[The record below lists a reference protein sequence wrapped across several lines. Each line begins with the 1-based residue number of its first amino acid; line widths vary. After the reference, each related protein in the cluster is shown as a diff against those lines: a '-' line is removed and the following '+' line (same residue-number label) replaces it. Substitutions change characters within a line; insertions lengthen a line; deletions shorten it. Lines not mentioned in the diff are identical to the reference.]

1 MDGFEWLN
9 IPRQSETSGSST
21 SPAPPQV
28 SFGFTSDLDLSSAQS
43 LHAVVFRS
51 SSSDR
56 INRGADS
63 YRTTPSASSNMLV
76 ESIDDESIPLSLTAQ
91 EMSLQEAKTYMR
103 WYSDILTRTN
113 SRTITLID
121 VYSFLVNFRIP
132 DSRKEKIS
140 RLFQKHSL
148 SINIGQFFALLR
160 VISHVLLGREPSRRL
175 IKVMAPVP
183 TPPSILSKKRTNDDY
198 RDDDYRYD
206 DTDEQIMNE
215 SLNSSLEP
223 NKPLDLDG
231 FTQFMLTGER
241 PDEKVSIKKR
251 SKKLKSVK
259 FSDQIISDIHQES
272 SSRAYS
278 PNITSELDYSL
289 PMDQLL
295 EQVKK
300 QQLQQKP
307 DAEEQEVLQEVESH
321 MGHFK
326 NLHIVDTMSV
336 NGVPASLEV
345 NRPLR
350 PNRTGPN
357 EMAQL
362 LTEPNSIA
370 ESPTKQQFLKP
381 NMTGP
386 AQMEQYLH
394 GRENDSNTDFS
405 NYFTTSVSNND
416 NPIIHNNSVN
426 ISNNDEIIF
435 PGLSTTPKISLLS
448 FTTQMTGDTFNNTV
462 QNSHVADSTMNGSNR
477 PNLSNHLSFLNT
489 QRTNHASPSPTRN
502 GLTPPPPVPSRRAR
516 SASTPLTSSNF
527 SSFDTGMNG
536 NGANVN
542 TLQGVQIPLD
552 PNQNDRAT
560 LLKGTT
566 INSNLNVGRPVP
578 PPPQL
583 GATIFSGSHTNGN
596 PSTTTTTGRQVPPP
610 PPPSRRRVSNAQSP
624 TPPPLP
630 PKVPT
635 NNFTLSPTFGQ
646 PSNNSTDSGFN
657 GQNTQTPAQLS
668 IYNPNHSNDSTTEI
682 LDDLKALQEEVDK
695 IRYMTGGF

>member
-9 IPRQSETSGSST
+9 IPRQSETGTST

-43 LHAVVFRS
+43 QHANVFRS

-56 INRGADS
+56 INRDIDL
-63 YRTTPSASSNMLV
+63 YSNTNSGNLLIGGV
-76 ESIDDESIPLSLTAQ
+76 DPLTGPDGIDDGSIPLSLTAQ

-113 SRTITLID
+113 SRTITLTD

-132 DSRKEKIS
+132 ESLKEKIS
-140 RLFQKHSL
+140 KLFLKLAL

-160 VISHVLLGREPSRRL
+160 VISHVLSGRDPSRRL

-198 RDDDYRYD
+198 KDDDYHYEND
-206 DTDEQIMNE
+206 QETTMDA
-215 SLNSSLEP
+215 LNMSEP
-223 NKPLDLDG
+223 NKQLDLDG

-241 PDEKVSIKKR
+241 PDERAPVKKR

-272 SSRAYS
+272 ASRAYS
-278 PNITSELDYSL
+278 PNITTELDYSL

-307 DAEEQEVLQEVESH
+307 DVEEQELLQEVESH

-326 NLHIVDTMSV
+326 NLHSVDTMSV

-345 NRPLR
+345 NKPLK

-362 LTEPNSIA
+362 LGDTNVA

-386 AQMEQYLH
+386 AQMEQFLH
-394 GRENDSNTDFS
+394 GRENDSSTDFS
-405 NYFTTSVSNND
+405 NYFTTTANN
-416 NPIIHNNSVN
+416 NAMNNN
-426 ISNNDEIIF
+426 IANNNNNESQGQLLYT
-435 PGLSTTPKISLLS
+435 GLGASPKISLLS
-448 FTTQMTGDTFNNTV
+448 FTSQMTGDTFNNTMR
-462 QNSHVADSTMNGSNR
+462 NSHVGDSSMNGTAR
-477 PNLSNHLSFLNT
+477 PSMSSHLSFLTT
-489 QRTNHASPSPTRN
+489 QRTNGASPSPTRN
-502 GLTPPPPVPSRRAR
+502 GFTPPPPPVPSRRAR
-516 SASTPLTSSNF
+516 SASTPMPNNRFLAFDGVNGHETSLYQ
-527 SSFDTGMNG
+527 
-536 NGANVN
+536 GAR
-542 TLQGVQIPLD
+542 IPLD
-552 PNQNDRAT
+552 PNQATGAT
-560 LLKGTT
+560 LFD
-566 INSNLNVGRPVP
+566 NSSANTNAGRPVP
-578 PPPQL
+578 PVPH
-583 GATIFSGSHTNGN
+583 GATLFTGSHSN
-596 PSTTTTTGRQVPPP
+596 PSPSAGRPVPPP

-630 PKVPT
+630 PKVH
-635 NNFTLSPTFGQ
+635 NNFAPSPTFGQ
-646 PSNNSTDSGFN
+646 PANSSPDLSAYGMNFQSTAP
-657 GQNTQTPAQLS
+657 TS
-668 IYNPNHSNDSTTEI
+668 IYNTSHSNDSTTEI

-695 IRYMTGGF
+695 IRSMTGGF